1 MADEQFPRRPT
12 MSYEAELVS
21 PDRTR
26 LAIELKAAVI
36 VAGALLAAGVTA
48 GMTYLRLDTRI
59 ERLEERVIQAS
70 TKADIERIQVTT
82 RNQVTSMVNK
92 SVRKFL
98 VKCPRDALRAGTRD
112 VVCPA
117 VLLREEER
125 DVE

>member
-1 MADEQFPRRPT
+1 